1 MEKLRENYEKMIFL
15 LTTVKDYYYS
25 ECIVIFVLAHAT
37 LQYVCQAEPE
47 HRSNVEIPP
56 HFPVTIT

>member
-1 MEKLRENYEKMIFL
+1 MIFL